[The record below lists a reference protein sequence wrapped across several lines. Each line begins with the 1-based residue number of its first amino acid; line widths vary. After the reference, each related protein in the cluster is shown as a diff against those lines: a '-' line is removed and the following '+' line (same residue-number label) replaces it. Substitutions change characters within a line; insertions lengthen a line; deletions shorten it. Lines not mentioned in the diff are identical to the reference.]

1 MKALILAAGFGTRLR
16 PHTEMLPKPLF
27 PLGGRTI
34 LDTTIEALIAAGCT
48 GIVVNTHHLGETIAA
63 HIKAGRYAVPV
74 ISRHE
79 PDILD
84 TGGAIRNVADLLGD
98 QPFFVVNGDI
108 VTDVDYAA
116 VYRFHT
122 AHGRLVTLVL
132 HDFPEFN
139 CVTTD
144 RTGFVRGFY
153 LDAKPEGCLPDLAF
167 TGIQVVD
174 PSVIGRIPPEGP
186 YGSIALY
193 RELIA
198 RGPHVKAMILDR
210 PYWIDMGTPEKYLDA
225 CRDRTAPRVFDR
237 VFGLDPNRPIRV
249 SPLAGDGSDRLYRR
263 LCRDDHSLVVC
274 DHGITMNAPRSE
286 AAAFVHIGRHLAG
299 KNIPVPTILEAD
311 LFSGQVFLED
321 LGNVHLAQVVRAAAP
336 QTRLAL
342 YGEVLQILARMS
354 VHGAEGFDRSWTWQS
369 TDYDRDLI
377 IHREGRY
384 FVSAFV
390 NGVLGMDLPVDA
402 LDEAFHAL
410 ADRAL
415 AHGAIGFMHRDF
427 QSRNIMV
434 HEGRCRI
441 IDFQGGRMGP
451 VQYDLASLL
460 IDPYADIDPD
470 TQNLLLDDY
479 LNIHTA
485 LVPLDRAAFCDGYRY
500 LRICRNLQMLG
511 AFGFLSRVKGKA
523 GFADFIPAALGTLMR
538 NTGDLDGPAFG
549 EFKKIMEKIR
559 SLGYCQAHTDPHQH
573 KDTP

>member
-16 PHTEMLPKPLF
+16 PHTEVLPKPLF
-27 PLGGRTI
+27 PIGGRTI

-48 GIVVNTHHLGETIAA
+48 GIVVNTHHLGEMIAA
-63 HIKAGRYAVPV
+63 HIRSGHYAVPV
-74 ISRHE
+74 ITRDE
-79 PDILD
+79 PEILD

-122 AHGRLVTLVL
+122 DHPHPVTLVL
-132 HDFPEFN
+132 HDCPEFN

-144 RTGFVRGFY
+144 QKGFVRGFY
-153 LDAKPEGCLPDLAF
+153 LDTKPEGCLPDLAF

-174 PSVIGRIPPEGP
+174 PSVIGRIPPDGP
-186 YGSIALY
+186 YSSLALY

-198 RGPHVKAMILDR
+198 RGPQVKALILDH
-210 PYWIDMGTPEKYLDA
+210 PYWIDMGTPQKYLDA
-225 CRDRTAPRVFDR
+225 CRDRTAPTVFDR
-237 VFGLDPNRPIRV
+237 AFGPDPNQPIRV
-249 SPLAGDGSDRLYRR
+249 SPLAGDGSDRIYRR
-263 LCRDDHSLVVC
+263 LSRGTHSLVVC
-274 DHGITMNAPRSE
+274 DHGITMNAPRTE
-286 AAAFVHIGRHLAG
+286 TAAFVHIGRHLERKG
-299 KNIPVPTILEAD
+299 IPVPRIHEAD
-311 LFSGQVFLED
+311 LFSGQVYLED
-321 LGNVHLAQVVRAAAP
+321 LGNVHLAQVVRAATP
-336 QTRLAL
+336 QIRLTL
-342 YGEVLQILARMS
+342 YRDVLQILARMS
-354 VHGAEGFDRSWTWQS
+354 VHGAEGFDRTWTWQS

-377 IHREGRY
+377 IEREGRY

-390 NGVLGMDLPVDA
+390 NGVLGLNLPIDA
-402 LDEAFHAL
+402 LDEASHAL
-410 ADRAL
+410 ADRGL
-415 AHGAIGFMHRDF
+415 AHGTIGFMHRDF

-470 TQNLLLDDY
+470 TQNRLLDDY
-479 LNIHTA
+479 LDIHAA
-485 LVPLDRAAFCDGYRY
+485 LVPLDRSAFRDSYRY

-511 AFGFLSRVKGKA
+511 AFGFLSRVRKKP
-523 GFADFIPAALGTLMR
+523 GFADFIPTALGTLIR
-538 NTGDLDGPAFG
+538 NTDDLSGPAFG

-559 SLGYCQAHTDPHQH
+559 SLGYCQAHIDPHQH